1 MTVRASDLYNISHQQ
16 SVIVVVAAA
25 VAVVVVVVIVVVL
38 VLVVVVVVM
47 LPQVRRER
55 IYQQSFDMFS
65 GFCKLHNLHHKEAYP
80 FMRSSGDLFHRTFRL

>member
-16 SVIVVVAAA
+16 LVIVVVVVAA
-25 VAVVVVVVIVVVL
+25 AVVVVVVIVVVVVL
-38 VLVVVVVVM
+38 VVVVVVVVVVM

-80 FMRSSGDLFHRTFRL
+80 FMRSSGDLFH